1 MNILF
6 EDYDKKFKSSFLKE
20 LENNVKILKNLFD
33 IVYIND
39 KGIVYALENKLEN
52 GRVYCK
58 TGLAPIFNIPENSLL
73 KLDLNRMT
81 ECLKAGK
88 SKILGFSIDKEN
100 NILFKTIELDYV
112 VGEIQENMQ
121 LNMDYIIDIVDNAED
136 RYSLNELLERFNNK
150 EFISINKGGYDL
162 ILTHKLF
169 PMVNKSVD
177 FTFEAKDNNNGTF
190 YGVFRNRIEER
201 NKKEEITFEMTVVY
215 IYRFLD
221 LK

>member
-20 LENNVKILKNLFD
+20 LENTVKLIKNLFD
-33 IVYIND
+33 IVFIND
-39 KGIVYALENKLEN
+39 NGLAYSLENKLDN

-58 TGLAPIFNIPENSLL
+58 TKLNELFNIPVNSLL
-73 KLDLNRMT
+73 KLDLNRVV

-88 SKILGFSIDKEN
+88 SKVLGFEVDKEN
-100 NILFKTIELDYV
+100 NVIIKTTELDYII
-112 VGEIQENMQ
+112 GEIQENMK
-121 LNMDYIIDIVDNAED
+121 LNIGYVEDIVNNVEFECN
-136 RYSLNELLERFNNK
+136 LNELLERFDNK
-150 EFISINKGGYDL
+150 EFINVKKGRYDL

-169 PMVNKSVD
+169 PSINKATN

-201 NKKEEITFEMTVVY
+201 NKKEEITFELDIVY

-221 LK
+221 LN